1 MVAAYIAKSDHI
13 PLLWQLRAHKEAE
26 MNPKVKSAIESY
38 ARSFLV
44 AAITAYTLGATDI
57 KDIATAGLI
66 AVIAPAIRAINPN
79 DPAFGKVADVVEKEL
94 AKKPISKK
102 KTK

>member
-1 MVAAYIAKSDHI
+1 MVAVYIAKSDHI
-13 PLLWQLRAHKEAE
+13 PLLWQLRDHKEAE
-26 MNPKVKSAIESY
+26 MNPKMKSALESY
-38 ARSFLV
+38 GRSFLV
-44 AAITAYTLGATDI
+44 AAVTAYTLGATDI

-79 DPAFGKVADVVEKEL
+79 DPAFGRVADVVEKEL
-94 AKKPISKK
+94 AKKPTRKK